1 MAAIRQLIMWNVITV
16 DGFFEGAKKW
26 DLAFHDYVWGDE
38 LEQLSIEQLVSA
50 DTLVFGRVT
59 YEGMASYWQTAE
71 GEVASKMNSIG
82 KLVFS
87 RTLDK
92 ADWKNTR
99 LVKGKA
105 EDELRKLKEQPGKN
119 MFVFGS
125 ADLSASLTR
134 AGLIDEYRLCVAPV
148 VLGSGTP
155 LFKSSSEQLKL
166 TLVEAKTLR
175 TGGVIL
181 RYRRAEAA

>member
-1 MAAIRQLIMWNVITV
+1 MAQARQLIMWNLVTL

-26 DLAFHDYVWGDE
+26 DLAFHEYAWGDE
-38 LEQLSIEQLVSA
+38 LAQLSVEQLASA

-59 YEGMASYWQTAE
+59 YEGMASYWPTSDE
-71 GEVASKMNSIG
+71 EVAKTMNSIG
-82 KLVFS
+82 KIVFS

-92 ADWKNTR
+92 AEWNNTR

-105 EDELRKLKEQPGKN
+105 EDELRALKQRPGKN

-125 ADLSASLTR
+125 AELSSSLTR
-134 AGLIDEYRLCVAPV
+134 AGLIDEYRLCIVPV

-155 LFKSSSEQLKL
+155 LFKSSSELLKL
-166 TLVEAKTLR
+166 KLLEARPLR

-181 RYRRAEAA
+181 RYAPAAPS